1 MSAVLVDVAG
11 GVATVTLNE
20 PDRRNPMSTAI
31 MTAFEQAIGALR
43 RDTDVRAV
51 VVTGAGPAFCA
62 GADLRDP
69 SSSPLRRGGDMYEM
83 REGMRTYY
91 GRFQCLADV
100 EVPTIAAVNGAAVGG
115 GLGLALCADI
125 RIFAED
131 AKLAVNFAKLGIHP
145 GMASTYTLPAAIGH
159 SRAAELFFTGRFFD
173 GREADRLGLGRAVPR
188 DEVLSTAQALAAE
201 IAGNPPGVV
210 RMLKRA
216 LQMPGG
222 RLEKLEYEMSAQ
234 ILLANSRRRAEDA
247 AAH

>member
-1 MSAVLVDVAG
+1 MPAVLVDVAG

-31 MTAFEQAIGALR
+31 MTAFEEAIDKLR
-43 RDTDVRAV
+43 SDADVRAV

-69 SSSPLRRGGDMYEM
+69 NSSPLRRGGDLYET
-83 REGMRTYY
+83 RAAMRTYY

-131 AKLAVNFAKLGIHP
+131 AKLALNFAKLGIHP
-145 GMASTYTLPAAIGH
+145 GMATTYTLPAAVGR
-159 SRAAELFFTGRFFD
+159 SAAAELFFTGRFFD
-173 GREADRLGLGRAVPR
+173 GREAERLGLGRAIPR
-188 DEVLSTAQALAAE
+188 EDVLPAAQAIAAE
-201 IAGNPPGVV
+201 IAGNPPSVI

-216 LQMPGG
+216 LAMPGE
-222 RLEKLEYEMSAQ
+222 RLDKLEYEMSAQ
-234 ILLANSRRRAEDA
+234 ILLTNSRRREGDA
-247 AAH
+247 AGH